1 MSGNKMKHG
10 TKIKVVISTLA
21 LLVTGVL
28 LLFVVLNITGE
39 KKTNIIKIL
48 PNEADVSIQDFV
60 FTEVGRD
67 NMRWEVRSD
76 NARYEKNQNLAV
88 FDQVRVKLTMPD
100 GKVIVM
106 TGDRGEM
113 ITDKKELEIKGHVV
127 IITDSG
133 EKLTTDYLKYSD
145 GEKKIYTGAPVVME
159 SERISIQGTGL
170 AIFIEKGELVLSSA
184 VRGRIH

>member
-1 MSGNKMKHG
+1 
-10 TKIKVVISTLA
+10 
-21 LLVTGVL
+21 
-28 LLFVVLNITGE
+28 
-39 KKTNIIKIL
+39 
-48 PNEADVSIQDFV
+48 
-60 FTEVGRD
+60 
-67 NMRWEVRSD
+67 
-76 NARYEKNQNLAV
+76 
-88 FDQVRVKLTMPD
+88 MPD

-145 GEKKIYTGAPVVME
+145 GEKKIHTGAPVVME

>member
-1 MSGNKMKHG
+1 MKHG
-10 TKIKVVISTLA
+10 RKIKVVISTLA

-113 ITDKKELEIKGHVV
+113 ITDKKELEIKKSIPARPLSWRVNG
-127 IITDSG
+127 SAFRARASRFS
-133 EKLTTDYLKYSD
+133 LKRASLSFRQ
-145 GEKKIYTGAPVVME
+145 P
-159 SERISIQGTGL
+159 SE
-170 AIFIEKGELVLSSA
+170 AEFIEQECL
-184 VRGRIH
+184 